1 MATHSSV
8 LGENPRDGGA
18 QWAAVYGT
26 ESDTTEATQQ
36 QQQQQRQMKMK
47 IMTIQNLWDAAKA
60 GLTGTLTVIQA
71 QKQEK
76 SQINNTKRNKNKTQ
90 SQQKPADGTASIS
103 CYQASLGEG
112 PATASATHHSGLDPP
127 PTTHS
132 QGPGSLCGLI
142 SDTGSSTAAGV
153 CLNQTSSKRAPTPFP
168 GGSFSR
174 HRDKNAWGKSPFSCD
189 FLLLLS

>member
-26 ESDTTEATQQ
+26 QSDTTEATQQ

-47 IMTIQNLWDAAKA
+47 ITTIQNLWDAAKA

-127 PTTHS
+127 PTMHS
-132 QGPGSLCGLI
+132 QGPGPVPVLCAA
-142 SDTGSSTAAGV
+142 SSQTLAAALQQG
-153 CLNQTSSKRAPTPFP
+153 CA
-168 GGSFSR
+168 
-174 HRDKNAWGKSPFSCD
+174 
-189 FLLLLS
+189 